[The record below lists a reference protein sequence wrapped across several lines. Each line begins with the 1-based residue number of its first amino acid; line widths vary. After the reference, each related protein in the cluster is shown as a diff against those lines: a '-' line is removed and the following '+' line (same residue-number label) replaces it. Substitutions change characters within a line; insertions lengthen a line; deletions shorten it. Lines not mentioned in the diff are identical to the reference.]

1 MHTIMRISKYIIL
14 LSVAALAAYGCDRIH
29 IDEVTLTAPVI
40 EAFTPASAPVG
51 AEVRITGKSLNNVT
65 EAYIGSVKVD
75 IMEKVSDT
83 RLSLR
88 VVNGVTSGRI
98 KLVNTVGEGLSEAE
112 FRCTFAVPAIAANL
126 LQAEAEMG
134 DEVLLSGTNLNA
146 VTSVV
151 FTANGQTKGH
161 EAEIVVSSEEE
172 IVVKVPYVED
182 AEARITLGYFDGT
195 GEAFTALTEAPSI
208 KVIRYVPTFNAYTFD
223 RTPVGRSVVLT
234 GSYLN
239 NIDRVTVG
247 DFEAPLFKEPGQ
259 LTFTVP
265 AGNFED
271 GETTVTLTAWYFDNN
286 ESIVLDDAFVVY
298 VPFVRYWENVRTWAQ
313 GRTEQN
319 EYVSF
324 FSPETGIAYENSKWK
339 DVLDPVA
346 LRHNGD
352 QWSAANTPKPGVVT
366 DEEYD
371 SVPPYFFFSAVSGN
385 VLQIN
390 SPANSNSQLKN
401 FYISFTGTPAND
413 YRVPGSNNSLPGTP
427 ILAFRYLN
435 PASTV
440 EAETALI
447 EKVLSGKLDNINEAL
462 FPIDAAAG
470 TIAGISVSSLAGAI
484 KSDKWC
490 DHQTAELKDDPGYKT
505 DAIFLVA
512 YYSNNGFSKEQP
524 TANIRRLGIL
534 HVTGID
540 WGVYNNSNFGSTR
553 VTYNCYWQKYDYD
566 YSKL

>member
-1 MHTIMRISKYIIL
+1 MHTIMRIRKYIIL
-14 LSVAALAAYGCDRIH
+14 ASVAFLAAYGCDRVH
-29 IDEVTLTAPVI
+29 IDEVVLSAPVV

-65 EAYIGSVKVD
+65 EAYIGTVKVD
-75 IMEKVSDT
+75 IIEKVSDT
-83 RLSLR
+83 RLSIR
-88 VVNGVTSGRI
+88 VAGGVTSGKI
-98 KLVNTVGEGLSEAE
+98 KLVNNVGEGLSGTE
-112 FRCTFAVPAIAANL
+112 FSCTFAVPSIAASL

-151 FTANGQTKGH
+151 FTADGQTKGH

-172 IVVKVPYVED
+172 IVVRVPYVED
-182 AEARITLGYFDGT
+182 ARAKITLGYFDGT
-195 GEAFTALTEAPSI
+195 GESFTSLADAPAI
-208 KVIRYVPTFNAYTFD
+208 NVIRYVPTFNAFTLD
-223 RTPVGRSVVLT
+223 RTPVGRSIVLT

-259 LTFTVP
+259 ISFTVP

-271 GETTVTLTAWYFDNN
+271 GETTVPLTAWYFDNN
-286 ESIVLDDAFVVY
+286 ESIVLSDAFVVY

-313 GRTEQN
+313 GRTEAN

-324 FSPETGIAYENSKWK
+324 FSPETGITYENAKWK

-346 LRHNGD
+346 LKHNGD

-366 DEEYD
+366 DDEYN
-371 SVPPYFFFSAVSGN
+371 SVLPYFFFSAVSGN

-401 FYISFTGTPAND
+401 FYISFSGTPAND
-413 YRVPGSNNSLPGTP
+413 YRVPGSNNNLPGTP
-427 ILAFRYLN
+427 IMAFRYLN

-440 EAETALI
+440 EAETALV
-447 EKVLSGKLDNINEAL
+447 EKVRSGKLDNINEAL
-462 FPIDAAAG
+462 FPIDVATG
-470 TIAGISVSSLAGAI
+470 TVAGISVASFAGAI

-490 DHQTAELKDDPGYKT
+490 DHQTSELKDDAGYKT

-512 YYSNNGFSKEQP
+512 YYSNNGFEKEQP
-524 TANIRRLGIL
+524 AKNIRRLGIL

-540 WGVYNNSNFGSTR
+540 WGVYNNSNFGSSRITF
-553 VTYNCYWQKYDYD
+553 NCYWQKYDYD

>member
-1 MHTIMRISKYIIL
+1 MRIKKYIIL
-14 LSVAALAAYGCDRIH
+14 SSIAILAAYGCDRVH
-29 IDEVTLTAPVI
+29 VDEVTFTAPVV

-51 AEVRITGKSLNNVT
+51 AEVRVTGKSLNNVT

-83 RLSLR
+83 RLSIK
-88 VVNGVTSGRI
+88 VANGVTSGKI
-98 KLVNTVGEGLSEAE
+98 KLVNNVGEGLSEAD
-112 FRCTFAVPAIAANL
+112 FRCTFAVPSIAASL

-134 DEVLLSGTNLNA
+134 DEVLISGTNLNA

-151 FTANGQTKGH
+151 FTAEGQSKGH
-161 EAEIVVSSEEE
+161 QAEIVVASEEE

-182 AEARITLGYFDGT
+182 AIAKITFGYFDGT
-195 GEAFTALTEAPSI
+195 GEAFTSLSEAPSI
-208 KVIRYVPTFNAYTFD
+208 KVIRYVPTFNAFTLD
-223 RTPVGRSVVLT
+223 RTPVGKSIVLT

-239 NIDRVTVG
+239 NIDKIMVG
-247 DFEAPLFKEPGQ
+247 DFEAPLFKDAGQ
-259 LTFTVP
+259 ITFTVP

-271 GETTVTLTAWYFDNN
+271 GETTVPLTAWYFDNN
-286 ESIVLDDAFVVY
+286 ESIVLSDAFVVY

-313 GRTEQN
+313 GRTEAN

-324 FSPETGIAYENSKWK
+324 FSPETGIAYENAKWK

-346 LRHNGD
+346 LKHNGD
-352 QWSAANTPKPGVVT
+352 QWVAANTPKPGVVT
-366 DEEYD
+366 DEEYN
-371 SVPPYFFFSAVSGN
+371 SVLPYFFFSAVSGN

-401 FYISFTGTPAND
+401 FYISFAGTPAND
-413 YRVPGSNNSLPGTP
+413 YRVPGSNNNLPGTP

-435 PASTV
+435 PSSSV
-440 EAETALI
+440 EAETALVQ
-447 EKVLSGKLDNINEAL
+447 KVLSGKLDNINEAL
-462 FPIDAAAG
+462 FPIDVAAS
-470 TIAGISVSSLAGAI
+470 TVAGISVASFAGAI

-490 DHQTAELKDDPGYKT
+490 DHQTAELKDDAGYKT
-505 DAIFLVA
+505 DAVFLVA
-512 YYSNNGFSKEQP
+512 YYANNGFEKEQP
-524 TANIRRLGIL
+524 AKNILRLGIL

-553 VTYNCYWQKYDYD
+553 ITFNCYWQKYDYD
-566 YSKL
+566 YSKI